1 MKKIIILIISILIL
15 GYMLNKSDS
24 TEVMIP
30 DEAIRFRV
38 VANSNTIYDQ
48 NVKIQVRNEVQNKVL
63 ELLKD
68 TSTIE
73 NTRKI
78 LLEHKE
84 ELSKIVND
92 KLKDI
97 GYNKKYTIN
106 YGYNYFPK
114 KKYKGIT
121 YKDGNYESLVIT
133 LGEGK
138 GENFWCVL
146 FPPLCLIEAD
156 ETNNDNVEYK
166 FFVKELID
174 KYLKK

>member
-1 MKKIIILIISILIL
+1 
-15 GYMLNKSDS
+15 MLNKSDS

-68 TSTIE
+68 TSSIE

-78 LLEHKE
+78 ILEHKE

-92 KLKDI
+92 KLKNI

-121 YKDGNYESLVIT
+121 YKEGNYESLVIT

>member
-15 GYMLNKSDS
+15 GYILNKNDG

-68 TSTIE
+68 TSSIE

-78 LLEHKE
+78 ILEHKE

-92 KLKDI
+92 KLKNI

-121 YKDGNYESLVIT
+121 YKEGNYESLVIT

>member
-1 MKKIIILIISILIL
+1 MKKIIILLISILIL

-68 TSTIE
+68 TSSIE

-78 LLEHKE
+78 ILEHKE

-92 KLKDI
+92 KLKNI

-121 YKDGNYESLVIT
+121 YKEGNYESLVIT

-156 ETNNDNVEYK
+156 ETSNDNVEYK

>member
-24 TEVMIP
+24 AEVMIP
-30 DEAIRFRV
+30 DDAIRFRV
-38 VANSNTIYDQ
+38 IANSNTIYDQ

-78 LLEHKE
+78 ILEHKE

-121 YKDGNYESLVIT
+121 YKEGNYESLVIT
-133 LGEGK
+133 LGEGA
-138 GENFWCVL
+138 GDNFWCVL

-156 ETNNDNVEYK
+156 ETSNDNVEYK

>member
-68 TSTIE
+68 TSSIE

-78 LLEHKE
+78 ILEHKE

-92 KLKDI
+92 KLKNI

-121 YKDGNYESLVIT
+121 YKEGNYESLVIT

-174 KYLKK
+174 KYLKE

>member
-78 LLEHKE
+78 ILEHKE

-92 KLKDI
+92 KLKNI

>member
-63 ELLKD
+63 EL
-68 TSTIE
+68 IE

-78 LLEHKE
+78 ILEHKE

-92 KLKDI
+92 KLKNI

-121 YKDGNYESLVIT
+121 YKEGNYESLVIT

>member
-1 MKKIIILIISILIL
+1 MKKIIILLISILIL
-15 GYMLNKSDS
+15 VYMLNKSDS

-78 LLEHKE
+78 ILEHKE

-92 KLKDI
+92 KLKNI

-114 KKYKGIT
+114 KEYKGIT
-121 YKDGNYESLVIT
+121 YKEGNYESLVIT

-156 ETNNDNVEYK
+156 ETSNDNVEYK

>member
-1 MKKIIILIISILIL
+1 MKKIIILLISILIL

-78 LLEHKE
+78 ILEHKE

-92 KLKDI
+92 KLKNI
-97 GYNKKYTIN
+97 GYNEKYTIN

-121 YKDGNYESLVIT
+121 YKEGNYESLVIT

>member
-68 TSTIE
+68 TSSIE

-78 LLEHKE
+78 ILEHKE

-92 KLKDI
+92 KLKNI

-121 YKDGNYESLVIT
+121 YKEGNYESLVIT

>member
-1 MKKIIILIISILIL
+1 
-15 GYMLNKSDS
+15 MLNKSDS

-78 LLEHKE
+78 ILEHKE

-92 KLKDI
+92 KLKNI

-121 YKDGNYESLVIT
+121 YKEGNYESLVIT

>member
-78 LLEHKE
+78 ILEHKE

-92 KLKDI
+92 KLKNI

-121 YKDGNYESLVIT
+121 YKEGNYESLVIT

>member
-1 MKKIIILIISILIL
+1 MKKIIILLISILIL

-78 LLEHKE
+78 ILEHKE

-92 KLKDI
+92 KLKNI

>member
-68 TSTIE
+68 ASTIE
-73 NTRKI
+73 NTRI
-78 LLEHKE
+78 IILEHKE

-92 KLKDI
+92 KLKNI

-106 YGYNYFPK
+106 NS
-114 KKYKGIT
+114 GIVLL
-121 YKDGNYESLVIT
+121 ESR
-133 LGEGK
+133 
-138 GENFWCVL
+138 
-146 FPPLCLIEAD
+146 
-156 ETNNDNVEYK
+156 
-166 FFVKELID
+166 
-174 KYLKK
+174 